1 MAKQQ
6 ATMDEMRAE
15 QKAVYAEAKKDYEDG
30 IEGLTM
36 ALQILRDYYAS
47 DSESLI
53 QQPATSVHSKATGEA
68 TGIIGM
74 LEVAQSDFSKMLADA
89 TVEEESAIKE
99 YEKITQ
105 ENLVTKPM
113 TYEERKARRE
123 AEIAGL
129 KEALAILEGET
140 G

>member
-1 MAKQQ
+1 MLIVSFFSEKIVKFNIRGCKKIR
-6 ATMDEMRAE
+6 TS
-15 QKAVYAEAKKDYEDG
+15 AVA
-30 IEGLTM
+30 
-36 ALQILRDYYAS
+36 ILVSSRGPKTPQLVAAPK
-47 DSESLI
+47 ESFV

-105 ENLVTKPM
+105 ENQVYAYTSQLQPLRFVT
-113 TYEERKARRE
+113 TS
-123 AEIAGL
+123 GCS
-129 KEALAILEGET
+129 
-140 G
+140 